1 MENKFEKLLG
11 KDSPLFRAILDRGF
25 DEPSEIQEKSIP
37 AIMNGKDVIAGAAT
51 GSGKTLAFASGL
63 VKNVE
68 KDKGI
73 QGLVL
78 TPTRELAEQITK
90 ELIDFAKYK
99 DLNVVSV
106 YGGVSIYNQVKM
118 LPNAEIVVA
127 TPGRI
132 LDHLEKGNIDLSR
145 VNTFVLDEADRMFE
159 MGFVDDVERIIREVP
174 IKRQTLLYSAT
185 ISPDVIRL
193 SKKYLKAPV
202 EINAVVHVDP
212 KKLTQIYYDVEDH
225 LKFSLLKY
233 LLENKKSGLVMIFCN
248 TRKNV
253 DFVSKNLGFMGMDV
267 VPIHGGFTQD
277 KRNRFLE
284 MFNSEKNK
292 IKILVATDVAARGL
306 DIKGVTHVYN
316 YDIPLSPSEYTHRI
330 GRTARAGKDGKVI
343 NILTSR
349 HYENFQP
356 IIESKD
362 YNIKQ
367 EEPPHVER
375 VRIRWMPERRDDRN
389 NRRGSMR
396 HERQSSNY
404 RGNRDRASDGGRR
417 DSGRGR
423 NFGRDDRRSS
433 GRSDDRRGNDRG
445 RSSYGRDSGRGR
457 DNNRGR
463 DNRGGDRRSYGNRD
477 NRGRDDRRSGGDR
490 RTSGRGRDSGR
501 REDRRNNRDRRR

>member
-233 LLENKKSGLVMIFCN
+233 LLENEKSGLVMIFCN

-253 DFVSKNLGFMGMDV
+253 DFVSKNLGFMVMDV

-367 EEPPHVER
+367 EEPPYVER

-423 NFGRDDRRSS
+423 NFGRDDGRSS

-457 DNNRGR
+457 SN
-463 DNRGGDRRSYGNRD
+463 DRRDSP
-477 NRGRDDRRSGGDR
+477 RSGGERRVEGKLRDR
-490 RTSGRGRDSGR
+490 GSSQSERRSSGRSRDNGRSNRSG
-501 REDRRNNRDRRR
+501 DKNRRR